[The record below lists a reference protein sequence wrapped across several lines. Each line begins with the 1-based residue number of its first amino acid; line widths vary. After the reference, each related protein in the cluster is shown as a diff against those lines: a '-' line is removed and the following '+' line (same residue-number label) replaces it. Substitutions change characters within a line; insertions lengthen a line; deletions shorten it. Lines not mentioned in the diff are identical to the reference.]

1 MDTVHLEHD
10 HSQDSSCFLSSDF
23 SEASNRAFRGSNE
36 EVSKMAKKEHKQ
48 GNISIE
54 NIKKELVSQI
64 TGLTEVQSDQAGV
77 QLTKEIYGKKIAVNV
92 YIQASSENDI
102 ALVEVQLL
110 AKPFVNEAKKIETK
124 ISGKHNDTVLLIK
137 KAIRSCRMLHGIKI
151 EIDSIVK
158 DFEAS

>member
-1 MDTVHLEHD
+1 MV
-10 HSQDSSCFLSSDF
+10 
-23 SEASNRAFRGSNE
+23 
-36 EVSKMAKKEHKQ
+36 KKEHKQ

-64 TGLTEVQSDQAGV
+64 SGLVEVQTEQESV
-77 QLTKEIYGKKIAVNV
+77 QLTREICGKKLAVNV
-92 YIQASSENDI
+92 CIQASGKDDM
-102 ALVEVQLL
+102 ALIEVQLL